1 MQRNKQVGVSPDEAD
16 QQGKGCRGSEGE
28 AAGVARSTQ
37 ILEGYL
43 LIPLRFGPLMLALPL
58 VYVNPD
64 AEDAWLGRC
73 SARCRFIGELLFTLW
88 LLIKGVNVERWRQVA
103 PA

>member
-1 MQRNKQVGVSPDEAD
+1 
-16 QQGKGCRGSEGE
+16 
-28 AAGVARSTQ
+28 
-37 ILEGYL
+37 
-43 LIPLRFGPLMLALPL
+43 MLALPL

-73 SARCRFIGELLFTLW
+73 SARCRFIGELLFALW